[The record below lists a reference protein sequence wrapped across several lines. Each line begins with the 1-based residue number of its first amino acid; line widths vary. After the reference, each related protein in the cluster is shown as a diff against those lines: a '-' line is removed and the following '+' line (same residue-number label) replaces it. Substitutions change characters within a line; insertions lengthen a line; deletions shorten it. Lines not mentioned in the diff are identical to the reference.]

1 MTDLTAKRAARE
13 RIREL
18 VVEDKQRKSLINAY
32 LLKKHVIEDKL
43 IETEQPENYQIRT
56 SDPIIVPPEGKYTHT
71 QGALISS
78 KPYSPPRVR
87 LCCDEPMCPGPSSC
101 PFCRFHVQHLSTA
114 SPGKPRPSIPSN
126 SPLVRKLTSL
136 EAFPTT
142 YQKRIESS
150 LNENENGD
158 IVDMSKKTSKLLKDA
173 SASSLYTPTR
183 ASDFRSEIRWR
194 LMLRDSN

>member
-1 MTDLTAKRAARE
+1 MTDLAAKRAARE

-78 KPYSPPRVR
+78 KPYSPPRVSCR
-87 LCCDEPMCPGPSSC
+87 CDERLRQVPSSSL
-101 PFCRFHVQHLSTA
+101 RFVLVQHLSTA
-114 SPGKPRPSIPSN
+114 SPGRSRLSVPSN